1 MSRRAFVL
9 LALALLAAGCGG
21 NNATISGKV
30 TYKGRAVTSGA
41 VVVRNPD
48 QTATKGAIQPDGTY
62 SVSGVARGRVE
73 IGVLSA
79 RPRRD
84 SPTRQAE
91 MRDWFALPRQ
101 YGKPGV
107 SGLAC
112 DVTGSRVQHDIEMK

>member
-1 MSRRAFVL
+1 MRRMRFVL

-30 TYKGRAVTSGA
+30 TYKGRAVASGA

-48 QTATKGAIQPDGTY
+48 NTASKGAIQPDGTY
-62 SVSGVARGRVE
+62 AVSGVARGRVQ

-79 RPRRD
+79 RPEKER
-84 SPTRQAE
+84 
-91 MRDWFALPRQ
+91 MRDGFALPRQ

-107 SGLAC
+107 SGLEC
-112 DVTGSRVQHDIEMK
+112 EVTGSRVTHDIEMK